1 MYVFGPIP
9 LPRER
14 GTRVFQND
22 WVVRRWRNLRIQY
35 DLEANDMRAK
45 LMSSAAILLGVL
57 TFATVASAQ
66 AHPDPNGTDDSYN
79 SQSQNDID
87 IDTKIDVDDSFN
99 TKTDNSIDA
108 SVNTKTEDSN
118 NDNSDNSVNTKTDYD
133 DSFNSDSSTNTKT
146 DDSFND
152 NSDNSVNTKTEYDV
166 DVDDSF
172 NTKVDNDDSYNTKIE
187 NDDSYNTKIDDSY
200 NTDNS
205 TNTKVDDSYNTDNSV
220 DNSVDID
227 DSFNT
232 KVDDS
237 YNTKVD
243 DSYNTDNS
251 TTTWNVHLSLTN
263 QDLDATVSGQSF
275 AAGGSDHHI
284 GSLTTGNIGQDGGA
298 FAGFAGIQTV
308 SNNTGMGSIGQAA
321 TAVSANAN
329 VTFGNGGAH

>member
-1 MYVFGPIP
+1 
-9 LPRER
+9 
-14 GTRVFQND
+14 
-22 WVVRRWRNLRIQY
+22 
-35 DLEANDMRAK
+35 
-45 LMSSAAILLGVL
+45 MSSAAVLLGVL
-57 TFATVASAQ
+57 AFATASQ
-66 AHPDPNGTDDSYN
+66 AHDPVHPDPSGTDDSYN
-79 SQSQNDID
+79 SQSQNDL
-87 IDTKIDVDDSFN
+87 DDSFN
-99 TKTDNSIDA
+99 TKVDDSFNSDASTNTKVDDSYNSDASTNTKYDDSFNDNSKTDN
-108 SVNTKTEDSN
+108 SVNTKYDTDIDDSY
-118 NDNSDNSVNTKTDYD
+118 NTKTDYD
-133 DSFNSDSSTNTKT
+133 DSFNTKT
-146 DDSFND
+146 D
-152 NSDNSVNTKTEYDV
+152 Y
-166 DVDDSF
+166 DDSF
-172 NTKVDNDDSYNTKIE
+172 NTKTDYDDSFNTKNE
-187 NDDSYNTKIDDSY
+187 DSY

-205 TNTKVDDSYNTDNSV
+205 TNTKIEDSYNTDNSV

>member
-1 MYVFGPIP
+1 
-9 LPRER
+9 
-14 GTRVFQND
+14 
-22 WVVRRWRNLRIQY
+22 
-35 DLEANDMRAK
+35 MRAK

-87 IDTKIDVDDSFN
+87 DSFNTKNDASTNTKVDDSFN
-99 TKTDNSIDA
+99 SDSSTNTKVDDSYNSDA
-108 SVNTKTEDSN
+108 STNTKYDDSF
-118 NDNSDNSVNTKTDYD
+118 NDNSKTDNSVNTKTDYD
-133 DSFNSDSSTNTKT
+133 DSFNTKT
-146 DDSFND
+146 DYEDSFND
-152 NSDNSVNTKTEYDV
+152 NSKTDV
-166 DVDDSF
+166 
-172 NTKVDNDDSYNTKIE
+172 DDSYNTKV
-187 NDDSYNTKIDDSY
+187 DDSY

-220 DNSVDID
+220 DNSVD

-237 YNTKVD
+237 YNTRVD
-243 DSYNTDNS
+243 DSFNTDNS
-251 TTTWNVHLSLTN
+251 TTNWNIRVSLTN

-284 GSLTTGNIGQDGGA
+284 GTLATGNIGQDGGA

-329 VTFGNGGAH
+329 VTFGNGGAL